1 MKLPSLTNE
10 STWVWSEDPALDSV
24 PIDPPKDATKAQ
36 RKKHEEDRKEWL
48 RKLRVA
54 RDTGRYEPV
63 TKPGHKVA
71 EFNLRIVPTVAWN
84 KLRDVSGGELNSA
97 FVMAVRLALVSVAN
111 LEDAEGKPHKV
122 EHRHEDGYGRIV
134 TEETLNLLDAF
145 SRWARND
152 GPNLAKSSDLIVE
165 MGAYVME
172 RQSGIRPL
180 SQSA

>member
-10 STWVWSEDPALDSV
+10 SAWVWSEDPALDSV

-48 RKLRVA
+48 RRLQVA
-54 RDTGRYEPV
+54 RDTGRYESV
-63 TKPGHKVA
+63 TKAGQRLA

-84 KLRDVSGGELNSA
+84 TLRDATGGNMGINSA
-97 FVMAVRLALVSVAN
+97 FVLAVRLALMSVVN

-122 EHRHEDGYGRIV
+122 EHKHEDGYGRIA
-134 TEETLNLLDAF
+134 TEDTVNLLDAY
-145 SRWARND
+145 SRAMRQQN
-152 GPNLAKSSDLIVE
+152 AKASDLIVE
-165 MGAYVME
+165 MGAFVME

-180 SQSA
+180 SPSA